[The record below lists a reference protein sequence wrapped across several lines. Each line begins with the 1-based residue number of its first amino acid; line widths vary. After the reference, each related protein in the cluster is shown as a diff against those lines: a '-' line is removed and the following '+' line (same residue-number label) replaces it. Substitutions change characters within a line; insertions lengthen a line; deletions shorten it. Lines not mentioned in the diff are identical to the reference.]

1 LIGFVPFGSIVTFVF
16 SCMDSEPYTNQ
27 YGPPPK
33 PVPYYYL
40 PTAGPLPPVPP
51 PADEPE
57 LPFYQARRKAAL
69 EASGKQRYESAEPG
83 RDSQKVEDYFAK
95 AKEQKTAPNR
105 EPKPAFS
112 FSTMSRRTLGIAAAG
127 FVFVVLLVGIFLGQN
142 SWRPTGQDPVQ
153 AVAPVTQ
160 PAPAPY
166 TPAQATPSPPETT
179 QPAAAAAVPA
189 PIPTTTSHA
198 EPQPVL
204 PPTQATALQPGD
216 LGLPSP
222 LRPVGC
228 TGQYIVVYHSST
240 DPTVYAQ
247 DIQTNL
253 QSHPGSKY
261 LLTLESCSSL
271 NQISN
276 AGTMIYAVYGGPFD
290 TLTQA
295 CVAASRF
302 PGESYVKIMDG
313 ATAPDQA
320 VRSCQ

>member
-1 LIGFVPFGSIVTFVF
+1 
-16 SCMDSEPYTNQ
+16 
-27 YGPPPK
+27 
-33 PVPYYYL
+33 
-40 PTAGPLPPVPP
+40 
-51 PADEPE
+51 
-57 LPFYQARRKAAL
+57 
-69 EASGKQRYESAEPG
+69 
-83 RDSQKVEDYFAK
+83 
-95 AKEQKTAPNR
+95 
-105 EPKPAFS
+105 
-112 FSTMSRRTLGIAAAG
+112 
-127 FVFVVLLVGIFLGQN
+127 
-142 SWRPTGQDPVQ
+142 
-153 AVAPVTQ
+153 
-160 PAPAPY
+160 
-166 TPAQATPSPPETT
+166 
-179 QPAAAAAVPA
+179 
-189 PIPTTTSHA
+189 
-198 EPQPVL
+198 
-204 PPTQATALQPGD
+204 
-216 LGLPSP
+216 
-222 LRPVGC
+222 VGC